1 MSRQLKPLQ
10 PFAWG
15 GVSGHHSKMILHYL
29 LACRDRI
36 HATANRLLPAG
47 YGWVKEVLIH
57 ISIALANILFANYA
71 GGFWWFPAC
80 FICFAQM
87 CQSFSSS
94 ACIAISAAH
103 HIFLGVVL
111 VIGPTFEVDSHAL
124 RYGDDEWG
132 LFMNYTVTKMSEEP
146 RLKNVLGVPPHQYI
160 ECPSVAIAEEAGG
173 VTVGQ
178 LLGLIYQQEQFEVTF
193 DCKWSFVDTL
203 YFIIATLSTVG
214 YGDIHFANDDRYGQ
228 QFLMFYAL
236 TGMIVFASLTI
247 ISKDAFSSATNSFIA
262 HRRSARAA
270 PVPQHVILLAQLVF
284 LISVF
289 FVLHISSACVFVHTE
304 GWKFSDAFYHCVIT
318 ATTIGYGDT
327 SATSEAGRIFSTV
340 HMLLSTIYFTGLL
353 GLMSQHVEMS
363 MEEKKQAK
371 LLNARLDSEI
381 FLRLQEEQR
390 GDVDLYNYVVG
401 MLKIC
406 GQVDRAHVL
415 LLEKHFDQLDITKD
429 GMLDDEDFRR
439 YVVIHSRRTSVLRAD
454 EHRNIAYRCGALKV
468 LYLGF
473 ICVPVFFVMH
483 VFAYIWSIASWLQC
497 ATALLMII
505 SEGESRLAFLV
516 LYFTIAAHLCVL
528 AMGIWLTV
536 DLRLF
541 FIDDN
546 FERIATFGFDGFPA
560 FPDRSLLAHVFL
572 NGLPKFE
579 LFDRLCFLFAC
590 SLVSLNLF
598 CLTRFAYKLRRIRS
612 SEPDDQVMV
621 ADEDVNH

>member
-1 MSRQLKPLQ
+1 MLAPESAL
-10 PFAWG
+10 PF
-15 GVSGHHSKMILHYL
+15 
-29 LACRDRI
+29 
-36 HATANRLLPAG
+36 
-47 YGWVKEVLIH
+47 
-57 ISIALANILFANYA
+57 
-71 GGFWWFPAC
+71 
-80 FICFAQM
+80 
-87 CQSFSSS
+87 
-94 ACIAISAAH
+94 
-103 HIFLGVVL
+103 
-111 VIGPTFEVDSHAL
+111 
-124 RYGDDEWG
+124 
-132 LFMNYTVTKMSEEP
+132 
-146 RLKNVLGVPPHQYI
+146 
-160 ECPSVAIAEEAGG
+160 
-173 VTVGQ
+173 
-178 LLGLIYQQEQFEVTF
+178 
-193 DCKWSFVDTL
+193 
-203 YFIIATLSTVG
+203 
-214 YGDIHFANDDRYGQ
+214 
-228 QFLMFYAL
+228 
-236 TGMIVFASLTI
+236 
-247 ISKDAFSSATNSFIA
+247 
-262 HRRSARAA
+262 
-270 PVPQHVILLAQLVF
+270 QHLEL
-284 LISVF
+284 
-289 FVLHISSACVFVHTE
+289 CVR
-304 GWKFSDAFYHCVIT
+304 FSDAFYHCVIT

-327 SATSEAGRIFSTV
+327 SATSEAGRIFSSV

-401 MLKIC
+401 MCKLMSRPSTQQRCSCLILRSDTSAFLWSISVKIC

-516 LYFTIAAHLCVL
+516 VYFTIAAHLCVL